1 MALIQRL
8 VVRIP
13 GAVLLGVCAFGATG
27 CSTDAVGIDACRS
40 IESARCD
47 AAPVCEG
54 DPDSFGIVT
63 EVQVENCK
71 TFYRDHCLVG
81 IENDKAEPDEDDVTD
96 CVDAIAKVAKCQTDK
111 VETMADCDVEM
122 EPKGGDLSPCG
133 AMAEPELITACAFV
147 AAEKEDE

>member
-8 VVRIP
+8 IVRIP
-13 GAVLLGVCAFGATG
+13 GAFLVGMLALGGTG
-27 CSTDAVGIDACRS
+27 CSTDAVGVDACRL

-47 AAPVCEG
+47 AAPTCEG
-54 DPDSFGIVT
+54 DPDSSGIVT

-81 IENDKAEPDEDDVTD
+81 IENDQAEPDGDDVTD
-96 CVDAIAKVAKCQTDK
+96 CVEAIGKVAKCQTDK
-111 VETMADCDVEM
+111 VETMADCDVEV
-122 EPKGGDLSPCG
+122 ESGGSDLSPCG

-147 AAEKEDE
+147 AAEEEE